1 LPALRPVCLA
11 RRLTPIR
18 RLRDIS
24 RFAHGEPVSCASLF
38 DLADKAKPLAR
49 QRAEEALPLA
59 VVADSVAHRVD
70 LAAEGGFRH
79 DAAGPYRGEEVI
91 LADHALAIL
100 NEIEQEI
107 EGLRLGGD
115 QRRPAPQFPAVRIE
129 QILFKSVDHSKSRQG
144 LPLRKIKPANSQ
156 GKAKHTPKTHA
167 CPSDYRKRLPTRR
180 RPMDALLTAIVIWIS
195 ANYPLPASLD
205 HPRIERVASVE
216 MAGLRYK
223 GLLSAPARQTT
234 ALQEQESSFE
244 KRRDVVAL
252 YNDQTRTIYLSDKW
266 AGATPAELSVL
277 VHEMVHHLQN
287 QAGTAYEC
295 PAEREKLAYEAQD
308 KWLHLFGRNLE
319 QEFEINGLALLVS
332 TSCAM
337 AMGLY

>member
-1 LPALRPVCLA
+1 
-11 RRLTPIR
+11 
-18 RLRDIS
+18 
-24 RFAHGEPVSCASLF
+24 
-38 DLADKAKPLAR
+38 
-49 QRAEEALPLA
+49 
-59 VVADSVAHRVD
+59 
-70 LAAEGGFRH
+70 
-79 DAAGPYRGEEVI
+79 
-91 LADHALAIL
+91 
-100 NEIEQEI
+100 
-107 EGLRLGGD
+107 
-115 QRRPAPQFPAVRIE
+115 
-129 QILFKSVDHSKSRQG
+129 
-144 LPLRKIKPANSQ
+144 
-156 GKAKHTPKTHA
+156 
-167 CPSDYRKRLPTRR
+167 
-180 RPMDALLTAIVIWIS
+180 MDALLTAIVIWIS
-195 ANYPLPASLD
+195 ANYALPASLN

-216 MAGLRYK
+216 MAGLRYR
-223 GLLSAPARQTT
+223 GLLSALQRKTI

-287 QAGTAYEC
+287 EAGISYEC

-308 KWLHLFGRNLE
+308 QWMRMFGRNLE